1 MTMTSKQTR
10 RRFLKTS
17 SAGVLGTAVGAM
29 AAPAIVLGQ
38 SRTLTI
44 STWGGDTENAI
55 KSFVMPEFEKEHDC
69 KLVFDIGSMGARYN
83 KIRAQEGMSTVDV
96 FFSTDEPVFNGM
108 RTGLFAEVNPAN
120 IPNMADLHDWA
131 TPTGGFGVGY
141 GLITF
146 GLAWHTGLV
155 QNPPTSWADLW
166 REDISGNLA
175 LPALF
180 HSLMPALLI
189 RTSEIAGGGADNLAP
204 GLEKLA
210 ELRPKKLSYF
220 WTAWAPLLESGDVH
234 VAAEFDYYIE
244 GMKDKGY
251 SVAWNNPTDQGFA
264 TYQHLSIP
272 AASENKDLAEA
283 FLNAMLDPGVQTS
296 IANKTYQGPT
306 NKKVNLAPEVASRS
320 TYGDRLNNIRF
331 FDGRDVDAKRQ
342 AISEMLKTQ
351 VLPAWGE

>member
-1 MTMTSKQTR
+1 MTRTQTR
-10 RRFLKTS
+10 RRFLKTG
-17 SAGVLGTAVGAM
+17 AGVFGSAVGAV
-29 AAPAIVLGQ
+29 AAPAVVLGQ
-38 SRTLTI
+38 TRTLTI

-55 KSFVMPEFEKEHDC
+55 KSFVMPEFEKEHDV

-83 KIRAQEGMSTVDV
+83 KIRAQKGLSTVDV

-108 RTGLFAEVNPAN
+108 RTGLFAEINPGN

-146 GLAWHTGLV
+146 GLAYHTDHV
-155 QNPPTSWADLW
+155 KNPPTRWGDLW
-166 REDISGNLA
+166 REDIRSKLA
-175 LPALF
+175 LPAVF

-189 RTSEIAGGGADNLAP
+189 RSAEISGGDAENLEP
-204 GLEKLA
+204 GLDKLA

-220 WTAWAPLLESGDVH
+220 WTAWAPLLQSGDVH

-251 SVAWNNPTDQGFA
+251 SVSWNNPSDRGFA

-272 AASENKDLAEA
+272 AASKNKTLAEA
-283 FLNAMLDPGVQTS
+283 FLNAMLDPGVQEA

-306 NKKVNLAPEVASRS
+306 NRKVELAPEVASRS
-320 TYGDRLNNIRF
+320 TYGARLGHIRF
-331 FDGRDVDAKRQ
+331 FDGRDIDEKRQ
-342 AISEMLKTQ
+342 AISEMLKTK
-351 VLPAWGE
+351 VLPLWS

>member
-1 MTMTSKQTR
+1 MTTRQTR
-10 RRFLKTS
+10 RRFLKTGT
-17 SAGVLGTAVGAM
+17 AALGSAVGAI
-29 AAPAIVLGQ
+29 AAPAVVLGQ
-38 SRTLTI
+38 TRTLTI

-55 KSFVMPEFEKEHDC
+55 KSFVMPEFEKEHDV

-83 KIRAQEGMSTVDV
+83 KIRAQEGLSTVDV

-108 RTGLFAEVNPAN
+108 RTDLFAEVNPAN

-146 GLAWHTGLV
+146 GLAYHTGIV

-166 REDISGNLA
+166 REDISSNLA
-175 LPALF
+175 LPAVF

-189 RTSEIAGGGADNLAP
+189 RTSETAGGGADDLAP
-204 GLEKLA
+204 GLAKLA

-220 WTAWAPLLESGDVH
+220 WTAWAPLLETGDVH
-234 VAAEFDYYIE
+234 VAAEFDYYVE

-251 SVAWNNPTDQGFA
+251 TVGWNNPSDKGIA
-264 TYQHLSIP
+264 SHNHISVP
-272 AASENKDLAEA
+272 AASKNKDLAEA
-283 FLNAMLDPGVQTS
+283 FIDAMLDPSVQEAT
-296 IANKTYQGPT
+296 ANKIYMGPT
-306 NKKVNLAPEVASRS
+306 NKKVQLAPEVASRV
-320 TYGDRLNNIRF
+320 TYGDSLEKIRF
-331 FDGRDVDAKRQ
+331 FDGRDIDSKRG

>member
-1 MTMTSKQTR
+1 MTGKQSR
-10 RRFLKTS
+10 RSFLKTS
-17 SAGVLGTAVGAM
+17 GAGVLGTAVGAM

-55 KSFVMPEFEKEHDC
+55 KSFVMPEFEAEHDC

-83 KIRAQEGMSTVDV
+83 KIRAQEGMSAVDV

-108 RTGLFAEVNPAN
+108 RTGLFAEVDPAN

-131 TPTGGFGVGY
+131 TPTDGFGVGY

-146 GLAWHTGLV
+146 GLAWHTELV
-155 QNPPTSWADLW
+155 QSPPASWADLW
-166 REDISGNLA
+166 REDLSANLA
-175 LPALF
+175 LPAVF

-189 RTSEIAGGGADNLAP
+189 RTSEIAGGGADDLAP
-204 GLEKLA
+204 GLAKLA

-320 TYGDRLNNIRF
+320 TYGDRLKNIRF

>member
-1 MTMTSKQTR
+1 MTGKQTR
-10 RRFLKTS
+10 RRFLKTG
-17 SAGVLGTAVGAM
+17 SAGVLGAAVGTM

-38 SRTLTI
+38 TRTLTI

-83 KIRAQEGMSTVDV
+83 KIRAQEGMSAVDV

-108 RTGLFAEVNPAN
+108 RTGLFAEVNPRTSPTWL
-120 IPNMADLHDWA
+120 ICTTGA

-155 QNPPTSWADLW
+155 QNPPTGWADLW

-189 RTSEIAGGGADNLAP
+189 RTSEIAGGG
-204 GLEKLA
+204 
-210 ELRPKKLSYF
+210 R
-220 WTAWAPLLESGDVH
+220 T
-234 VAAEFDYYIE
+234 
-244 GMKDKGY
+244 
-251 SVAWNNPTDQGFA
+251 
-264 TYQHLSIP
+264 
-272 AASENKDLAEA
+272 
-283 FLNAMLDPGVQTS
+283 TS
-296 IANKTYQGPT
+296 PR
-306 NKKVNLAPEVASRS
+306 VSRS
-320 TYGDRLNNIRF
+320 SPSCGPRSSATSGPP
-331 FDGRDVDAKRQ
+331 GRPCWNRATFTSPPSSTTTSR
-342 AISEMLKTQ
+342 
-351 VLPAWGE
+351 G

>member
-1 MTMTSKQTR
+1 MTGKQTR

-17 SAGVLGTAVGAM
+17 SAGVLGTAVGAI

-38 SRTLTI
+38 TRTLTI

-83 KIRAQEGMSTVDV
+83 KIRAQEGLSTVDV

-108 RTGLFAEVNPAN
+108 RTDLFAEVNPAN

-131 TPTGGFGVGY
+131 TPTDGFGVGY

-146 GLAWHTGLV
+146 GLAYHTGIV

-166 REDISGNLA
+166 REDISSNLA
-175 LPALF
+175 LPAVF

-204 GLEKLA
+204 GLAKLA

-220 WTAWAPLLESGDVH
+220 WTAWAPLLETGGRSRRRRVRLLHRGH
-234 VAAEFDYYIE
+234 E
-244 GMKDKGY
+244 G
-251 SVAWNNPTDQGFA
+251 QGLLGGVE
-264 TYQHLSIP
+264 QS
-272 AASENKDLAEA
+272 NG
-283 FLNAMLDPGVQTS
+283 PGV
-296 IANKTYQGPT
+296 
-306 NKKVNLAPEVASRS
+306 
-320 TYGDRLNNIRF
+320 
-331 FDGRDVDAKRQ
+331 RDVPAPQHSRRVAEQGSCRGVPQRDAGTR
-342 AISEMLKTQ
+342 ACRRR
-351 VLPAWGE
+351 LPTRRTRVRPTGRSSSRPRSPAVRPTATGSRTSGSSAAATSTRSAWPSARC

>member
-1 MTMTSKQTR
+1 MTRTQTR
-10 RRFLKTS
+10 RRFLKTG
-17 SAGVLGTAVGAM
+17 AGVFGSAVGAI
-29 AAPAIVLGQ
+29 AAPAVVLGQ
-38 SRTLTI
+38 KRTLTI

-55 KSFVMPEFEKEHDC
+55 KSFVMPEFEKEHDV

-83 KIRAQEGMSTVDV
+83 KIRAQKGLSTVDV

-108 RTGLFAEVNPAN
+108 RTGLFAEVNPGN

-146 GLAWHTGLV
+146 GLAYHTDHV
-155 QNPPTSWADLW
+155 KNPPTRWGDLW
-166 REDISGNLA
+166 REDIRSKLA
-175 LPALF
+175 LPAVF

-189 RTSEIAGGGADNLAP
+189 RSAEIAGGDAENLEP
-204 GLEKLA
+204 GLDKLA

-220 WTAWAPLLESGDVH
+220 WTAWAPLLQSGDVH

-251 SVAWNNPTDQGFA
+251 SVSWNNPSDRGFA

-272 AASENKDLAEA
+272 AASKNKTLAEA
-283 FLNAMLDPGVQTS
+283 FLNAMLDPGVQAA

-306 NKKVNLAPEVASRS
+306 NRKVELAPEVASRS
-320 TYGDRLNNIRF
+320 TYGARLGRIRF
-331 FDGRDVDAKRQ
+331 FDGRDIDEKRQ
-342 AISEMLKTQ
+342 AISEMLKTK
-351 VLPAWGE
+351 VLPLWS